1 MISDDEISHNQTA
14 RCFFFPSLP
23 QLHVGS
29 SRFISAPTL
38 GWLGGFAGWWVVG
51 LPSFPSAQPSPAL
64 PTSSPCH
71 HLPLTCMRLNQTNV
85 IPSFAFSTH
94 IPVHVLGVLSRVD
107 ALCVH
112 KITMTRKK
120 KEKTKK
126 HCQFWNKQRREKRT
140 ALIDWVVDGL
150 VFRLRSVKM
159 EQRKLNDQAN
169 SLVDLAKVRRTH
181 SVLLHC
187 T

>member
-1 MISDDEISHNQTA
+1 MS
-14 RCFFFPSLP
+14 
-23 QLHVGS
+23 
-29 SRFISAPTL
+29 
-38 GWLGGFAGWWVVG
+38 
-51 LPSFPSAQPSPAL
+51 
-64 PTSSPCH
+64 
-71 HLPLTCMRLNQTNV
+71 
-85 IPSFAFSTH
+85 
-94 IPVHVLGVLSRVD
+94 VL
-107 ALCVH
+107 
-112 KITMTRKK
+112 K
-120 KEKTKK
+120 
-126 HCQFWNKQRREKRT
+126 KQRRDKRP